1 MRCALRMHRWAG
13 QLTVFLIAT
22 RELLGFEQRRKAGAA
37 GQRVIYPAGINSS
50 FSQQG
55 IRPPTWVRPAQLQSL
70 GQTVRRLP
78 VRRCPAALARW
89 SSVRVVSESLQS
101 YRLQLNPLLVRAGGS
116 KPLPLAATRYDCMR
130 LWKSIPGK
138 TYRDSTA

>member
-55 IRPPTWVRPAQLQSL
+55 IRPPTWVRPAQVQDGIMHSRWKSTQWS
-70 GQTVRRLP
+70 GNG
-78 VRRCPAALARW
+78 AA
-89 SSVRVVSESLQS
+89 
-101 YRLQLNPLLVRAGGS
+101 YVRAEADA
-116 KPLPLAATRYDCMR
+116 PLMET
-130 LWKSIPGK
+130 
-138 TYRDSTA
+138 TAPPCVHRPD